1 MDVLNETTNVLKKDL
16 GVNLSVST
24 NKGKVV
30 MIDASRDRYSLEV
43 SNLVSENFHVERP
56 NTVWQT
62 DIKECW

>member
-43 SNLVSENFHVERP
+43 SNLVSKNFHVEKP

-62 DIKECW
+62 DITECW

>member
-43 SNLVSENFHVERP
+43 SNLVSENFHVEKS

-62 DIKECW
+62 DITECW

>member
-43 SNLVSENFHVERP
+43 SNLVSENFHVEKL

-62 DIKECW
+62 DITECW